1 MYEKT
6 KTNKAGNSLK
16 YQIQFLNSNEEKP
29 EDENIQVS

>member
-6 KTNKAGNSLK
+6 KTNKTGNSLK
-16 YQIQFLNSNEEKP
+16 WQTQFLNSNEEKP